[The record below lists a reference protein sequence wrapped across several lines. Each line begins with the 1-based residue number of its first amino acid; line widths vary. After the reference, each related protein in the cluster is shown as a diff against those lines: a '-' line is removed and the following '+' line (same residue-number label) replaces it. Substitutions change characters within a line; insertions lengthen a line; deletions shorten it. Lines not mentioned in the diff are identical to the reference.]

1 MSSQTYRSLSG
12 FLKPDRPTEPVGL
25 RCRDISWLLSITAP
39 GTGITAPG
47 TEAGAIAITAVP
59 GAMLPSPTFRP
70 EPPPLPLAPLTA
82 ALAAARQGD
91 YAPKLLARA
100 LLRNSLLRLNSMHE
114 TASRF
119 ACCRRPP
126 HRLPTPDPSAGQLR
140 IPLPFPFAFYNFNQG
155 YQQPYYAQRAYYS
168 QGDYCRPGSCTPARH
183 VYFQRRYYRP
193 RYQYYY
199 RPRPQY
205 YQQGYYQ
212 PEYYQQGGYY
222 GPGWGGYG
230 GW

>member
-1 MSSQTYRSLSG
+1 M
-12 FLKPDRPTEPVGL
+12 KP
-25 RCRDISWLLSITAP
+25 
-39 GTGITAPG
+39 
-47 TEAGAIAITAVP
+47 
-59 GAMLPSPTFRP
+59 
-70 EPPPLPLAPLTA
+70 
-82 ALAAARQGD
+82 
-91 YAPKLLARA
+91 LLA
-100 LLRNSLLRLNSMHE
+100 LLAVGGLLIGFQH
-114 TASRF
+114 
-119 ACCRRPP
+119 
-126 HRLPTPDPSAGQLR
+126 PTQAQVGFG